1 MFYTYVLQ
9 SSKDGK
15 FTGYSDDLKRRF
27 LEHNKG
33 LVYST
38 RTRRPLELI
47 YYEACINEQDAKVRE
62 QYLKS
67 GVGKKYVKNRLKF
80 YFSGQPRKIPAKNEQ

>member
-1 MFYTYVLQ
+1 MFYVYVLQ
-9 SSKDGK
+9 SAKDGK
-15 FTGYSDDLKRRF
+15 CYTGYSEDLRRRF

-38 RTRRPLELI
+38 QARRPLTLI
-47 YYEACINEQDAKVRE
+47 YYEACVNEQDAKVRE

-67 GVGKKYVKNRLKF
+67 GVGKRYIKNRLKF
-80 YFSGQPRKIPAKNEQ
+80 YLSGQPRKIPAKI